1 MVIQHKTGVF
11 RTQLQHSRQARQ
23 VGNIFN
29 VIIGKPEEGRIK
41 GKNKTSGRGQKAEI
55 TGNQAR

>member
-1 MVIQHKTGVF
+1 MVIQHKMGVF
-11 RTQLQHSRQARQ
+11 RTQLQNRRHKRE

-41 GKNKTSGRGQKAEI
+41 GKNKTRGRGQKAEI
-55 TGNQAR
+55 TRNQVS